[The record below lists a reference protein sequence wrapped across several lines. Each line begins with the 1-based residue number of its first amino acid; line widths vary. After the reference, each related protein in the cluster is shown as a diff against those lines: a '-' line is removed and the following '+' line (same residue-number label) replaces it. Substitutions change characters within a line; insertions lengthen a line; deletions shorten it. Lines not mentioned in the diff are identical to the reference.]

1 MIVEVPFF
9 LLFFRWVLM
18 AERRRFSPTATSAA
32 APVKARILLSFFSL
46 GISSCCSFSL
56 FSFGFP
62 FFFCREKRQRG
73 GWRWRICEGNPRG
86 TLRNGCDWL
95 GNFSTVT
102 VAFVGFYLGLG
113 FDGAGEFSSARLNM
127 WNSYHLR

>member
-46 GISSCCSFSL
+46 GISSYCFL
-56 FSFGFP
+56 
-62 FFFCREKRQRG
+62 FFFVLVGRREEKEG
-73 GWRWRICEGNPRG
+73 WVANWRWRICKGNPRG

-95 GNFSTVT
+95 GDFSTVT

-113 FDGAGEFSSARLNM
+113 FHGAGEISSARPNI

>member
-1 MIVEVPFF
+1 
-9 LLFFRWVLM
+9 M

-62 FFFCREKRQRG
+62 FFFWSGEEKEKE
-73 GWRWRICEGNPRG
+73 GW
-86 TLRNGCDWL
+86 
-95 GNFSTVT
+95 
-102 VAFVGFYLGLG
+102 VAMADL
-113 FDGAGEFSSARLNM
+113 
-127 WNSYHLR
+127 